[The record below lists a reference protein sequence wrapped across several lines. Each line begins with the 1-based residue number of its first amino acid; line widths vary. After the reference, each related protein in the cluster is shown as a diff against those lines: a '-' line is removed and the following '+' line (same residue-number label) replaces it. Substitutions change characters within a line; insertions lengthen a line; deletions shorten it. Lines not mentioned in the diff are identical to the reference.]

1 MGVGAVQVE
10 ISSPTK
16 HRYFVSHMW
25 AKEKHTSFTTVKD
38 AVCMAHP
45 ICKAITTDIIYY
57 AQRRLKLL
65 NFGALIVNS
74 SLSFSLHVLT
84 FLYMTQYHSKKLLAC
99 WEFLP
104 NLNIK
109 MAEEKLHFFFC
120 GGKPRSS
127 SGTVSFFQRCDIAIG
142 TGCHRW

>member
-1 MGVGAVQVE
+1 
-10 ISSPTK
+10 
-16 HRYFVSHMW
+16 
-25 AKEKHTSFTTVKD
+25 
-38 AVCMAHP
+38 MAHP

-109 MAEEKLHFFFC
+109 MAEEKLHFFFFV
-120 GGKPRSS
+120 GENLGQVVEQFRSS
-127 SGTVSFFQRCDIAIG
+127 KGVILLSEQAA
-142 TGCHRW
+142 TGGSDGIQQSTAQQPSITNIPICHKKN